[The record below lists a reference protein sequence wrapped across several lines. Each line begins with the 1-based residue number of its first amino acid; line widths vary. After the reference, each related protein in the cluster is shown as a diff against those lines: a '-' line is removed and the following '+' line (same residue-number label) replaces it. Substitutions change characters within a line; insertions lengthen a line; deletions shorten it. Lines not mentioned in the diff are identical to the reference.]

1 MNVYTYSEA
10 RQNLSDV
17 LNCAKN
23 EPVLIRRRS
32 GDTFR
37 IIPQEQNESPFN
49 VAGVKTKASTS
60 DILTSIR
67 ESRSR

>member
-49 VAGVKTKASTS
+49 VAEVKTKASTS